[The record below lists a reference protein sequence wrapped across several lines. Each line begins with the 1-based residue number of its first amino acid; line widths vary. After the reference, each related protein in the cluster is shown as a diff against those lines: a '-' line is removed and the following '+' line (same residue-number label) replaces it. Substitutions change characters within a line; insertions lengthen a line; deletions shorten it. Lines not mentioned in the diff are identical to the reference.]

1 MRTILVLGLLVILV
15 CGCGRS
21 RDETPV
27 QSVPAMRQDVRIRV
41 VNVSNKTG
49 RLYDVDAIGLLWNG
63 IEESLRN
70 KGLLWTGDAGI
81 PVLTLRAYI
90 TEYQKGNVY
99 LRPVLPMWGKTVLSA
114 RCELEEEGRTVATAE
129 STHTISAGREGLS
142 SKAWKEV
149 YRTVADD
156 LVDQVTRNL

>member
-1 MRTILVLGLLVILV
+1 MIFVLALLASLA

-21 RDETPV
+21 KDDTTVR
-27 QSVPAMRQDVRIRV
+27 SVPAMRQDVRIRV

-70 KGLLWTGDAGI
+70 KGLLWTGDPGI

-90 TEYQKGNVY
+90 TEYEKGNVY

-129 STHTISAGREGLS
+129 SKHTISAGREGLS
-142 SKAWKEV
+142 FKAWKEV

-156 LVDQVTRNL
+156 LVDQVTRKL